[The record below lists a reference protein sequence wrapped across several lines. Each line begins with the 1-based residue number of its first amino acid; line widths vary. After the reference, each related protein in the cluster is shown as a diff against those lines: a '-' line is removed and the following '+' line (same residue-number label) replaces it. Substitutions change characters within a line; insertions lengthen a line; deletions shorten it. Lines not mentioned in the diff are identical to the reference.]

1 MDKNKAENY
10 DKMNA
15 LCDAARKAGLS
26 YGTFIATT
34 TEKERDEIIRKYAA
48 AQKKEEQAAGV
59 ILE

>member
-34 TEKERDEIIRKYAA
+34 TEEERDEIIRKYAA
-48 AQKKEEQAAGV
+48 AQKKKNKQRE
-59 ILE
+59 